1 VIDDWLS
8 IIDNKQTRKIIKK
21 YAYRARVLTLMLLY
35 SVYGSTLSL
44 YFVLLWCASN
54 TTNWILLLSCSP
66 LRISITGSFFFNI
79 TMHLAGQ
86 LEPNTEAN
94 YRKKFIRLINRH
106 SKLMEF
112 YKNLEDFFNLF
123 ILIKLVT
130 VTIVLAFI
138 GLRINL
144 CLMENNHIEVAKN
157 ALVVNFCLM
166 ESMVLTYGGDFLQR
180 ESEGIFYAL

>member
-1 VIDDWLS
+1 IGCS
-8 IIDNKQTRKIIKK
+8 
-21 YAYRARVLTLMLLY
+21 VLFLE
-35 SVYGSTLSL
+35 
-44 YFVLLWCASN
+44 N
-54 TTNWILLLSCSP
+54 
-66 LRISITGSFFFNI
+66 SFFFNI

-86 LEPNTEAN
+86 LEVLKNKFQTFVNKPNTEAN

-112 YKNLEDFFNLF
+112 YKNLEDSFNLF

-130 VTIVLAFI
+130 MTIVLAFI

-180 ESEGIFYAL
+180 ESEGIFYA